1 MTGNPSLHLWL
12 IPLLPFIGFL
22 LNGLLGRRLP
32 KALVSTIALL
42 FTAAPL
48 AMVLSIA
55 FRFSTLTLALHREVS
70 PPPGLPPPPFAPILT
85 SCSTH

>member
-1 MTGNPSLHLWL
+1 MTGYPSLHLWL

-32 KALVSTIALL
+32 KTLVSIIALL

-48 AMVLSIA
+48 VLVAIFA
-55 FRFSTLTLALHREVS
+55 LRFGS
-70 PPPGLPPPPFAPILT
+70 LPLP
-85 SCSTH
+85 